1 MIAAVAKYRV
11 PIGVVMLG
19 LGLLLLILLFHV
31 SGPNMEQMQQSTVRI
46 ICQANGKIHSGSG
59 FVVGTDRVTYLVT
72 NHHVAS
78 CAESNGKQDLAVL
91 LPPDASMPIHVVWTD
106 PGSDLAIVRSNKPLG
121 RPAVR
126 LADTATV
133 MSGAPVTV
141 IGFPGAADSVVDT
154 EDIAVPSV
162 SRGNVGRVIPGA
174 NGVRYFQHTAS
185 TNPGNSGGP
194 LYDEAGNVIGVNSLK
209 ALTLVATISGGQV
222 SADRVPKGE
231 GIAAAVDAAEL
242 LPHLK
247 AMGVPYAM
255 ATITPL
261 DVAMLLVAA
270 AIAFLLASGGILI
283 MTPAGRDWLLRR
295 AAPANPRPVVKVHSG
310 RIRVLGGALAGMEV
324 PISQKV
330 ILGRDPAKA
339 QMVFPR
345 DDTAVSRQHCEI
357 RFDSVG
363 ALFEV
368 RDLGSRNGTFVA
380 NGSDPPRRLAPD
392 DVERLAP
399 GQNILVGSSRNRLVL
414 ELG

>member
-1 MIAAVAKYRV
+1 MIAAITKYRI
-11 PIGVVMLG
+11 PLGVAMLG
-19 LGLLLLILLFHV
+19 LGMLLLALLFHV
-31 SGPNMEQMQQSTVRI
+31 SAPNMEQMQQSTVRI
-46 ICQANGKIHSGSG
+46 ICGAKGEIYSGSG
-59 FVVGTDRVTYLVT
+59 FVIGTDRVTYVVT
-72 NHHVAS
+72 NHHVTA
-78 CAESNGKQDLAVL
+78 CAASNGKQDLAIL
-91 LPPDASMPIHVVWTD
+91 LPPYGTLPIHVIWAD
-106 PGSDLAIVRSNKPLG
+106 PDLDLAVVRSNKSLG

-126 LADTATV
+126 LADTGSV

-141 IGFPGAADSVVDT
+141 IGFPGAADVVVDT

-174 NGVRYFQHTAS
+174 NGVHYFQHTAS

-194 LYDEAGNVIGVNSLK
+194 LYDETGNVIGVNSLK
-209 ALTLVATISGGQV
+209 ALTLVAAISGGQV

-255 ATITPL
+255 ATLTPL
-261 DVAMLLVAA
+261 DVAMMLVGTATALLMMA
-270 AIAFLLASGGILI
+270 GGIVI

-295 AAPANPRPVVKVHSG
+295 ARSNSRAVVHVQTG
-310 RIRVLGGALAGMEV
+310 RVRVLAGALAGTEV
-324 PISQKV
+324 PISKKLV
-330 ILGRDPAKA
+330 LGRDPTKA
-339 QMVFPR
+339 QMLFPR

-357 RFDSVG
+357 RFDSAS
-363 ALFEV
+363 ALFEL

-392 DVERLAP
+392 VVERLAP

-414 ELG
+414 ELS